1 MSAFPISTLK
11 ISQLARLLRETRT
24 NAGLTQQQVADA
36 IDLRVLIYG
45 RIERAG
51 MIPAEHTLRSIC
63 AVLTLDYEAVVAS
76 MRDDECVMH

>member
-1 MSAFPISTLK
+1 MSSFPISTLK

-36 IDLRVLIYG
+36 IDLSVPIYG
-45 RIERAG
+45 RIERAS

-63 AVLTLDYEAVVAS
+63 AVLKLDYEAVVAS
-76 MRDDECVMH
+76 MRDDESVVH